1 MTSRL
6 YFQVAAPVV
15 GESESEYFYR
25 LRAENPDLPVM
36 ELRDVAKRKYEAMLF
51 ADRQGVA
58 QTLLNRLDS
67 CEPYPQDLHEAV
79 VMLLKETYNLK

>member
-15 GESESEYFYR
+15 CESESEYFYR

-58 QTLLNRLDS
+58 QTLLNRLAAR
-67 CEPYPQDLHEAV
+67 PRPQDLHEAV
-79 VMLLKETYNLK
+79 VMLLKETYHLK